1 MRKRNKKTTI
11 ISEPQLSKLT
21 ECILSRMGDEGLIIR
36 QRLQE
41 FLEDRSTSNPATWQ
55 EQLEKIL

>member
-1 MRKRNKKTTI
+1 MRKRNKKTTV

-21 ECILSRMGDEGLIIR
+21 EYILSRMGEEGLIIR

-41 FLEDRSTSNPATWQ
+41 FLEDRSTSNPSNWQ